1 MKKQK
6 QHSHE
11 NKQPQQPEA
20 IFHLLPFLAP
30 GVAPATGKGA
40 EALLKYIQSPDAIV
54 VQVFDSKQVADRHV
68 IDFRVTNNTPHG
80 VYLESAVLQE
90 PKDEAE
96 IKASREPGV
105 RGPGVSFDDV
115 PRAAPPVPLFPVL
128 LKPTDEMF
136 FSVAFPLG
144 DKKRKLKWDTAGRL
158 ELTISR
164 LDQSKSEKKSVPFLI
179 RWNEGTEA

>member
-1 MKKQK
+1 MKKQN

-30 GVAPATGKGA
+30 GVAPAAGKGA

-105 RGPGVSFDDV
+105 RGP
-115 PRAAPPVPLFPVL
+115 
-128 LKPTDEMF
+128 
-136 FSVAFPLG
+136 
-144 DKKRKLKWDTAGRL
+144 
-158 ELTISR
+158 
-164 LDQSKSEKKSVPFLI
+164 
-179 RWNEGTEA
+179 